1 MRRTLAG
8 TSSQTGQDERIE
20 ALRTLIERLSAPD
33 LTLAEAKVLRGE
45 LGQLLEPADGT
56 TARNRTTSSP
66 SLLPYPS
73 FADGPGPNH
82 RAPEPSM
89 WAAG

>member
-1 MRRTLAG
+1 MRLKLTG
-8 TSSQTGQDERIE
+8 TSSQNEQNERIE
-20 ALRTLIERLSAPD
+20 ALRTLIERLSAPE
-33 LTLAEAKVLRGE
+33 LTLAEAKLLRGE
-45 LGQLLEPADGT
+45 LFELLEPADGT
-56 TARNRTTSSP
+56 AVRDRMTSAP

-73 FADGPGPNH
+73 CGDGPRHNH